1 LILILGTGVGSS
13 NLPAPTNR
21 IKELDRQSPVW
32 FTNFSEKFAKLIG
45 IAVLKDAGGMQN
57 TQRRIAEEGTAEA
70 LAMVQSIKGQP

>member
-1 LILILGTGVGSS
+1 M
-13 NLPAPTNR
+13 
-21 IKELDRQSPVW
+21 W